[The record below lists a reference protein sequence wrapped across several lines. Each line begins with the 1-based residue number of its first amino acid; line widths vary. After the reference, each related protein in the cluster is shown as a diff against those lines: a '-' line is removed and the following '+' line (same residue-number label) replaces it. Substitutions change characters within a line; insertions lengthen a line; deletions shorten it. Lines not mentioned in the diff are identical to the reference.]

1 MTAERLKRDHFGAID
16 RVVRADGAALI
27 RRDTSA
33 ASLGLRWLARR
44 AARREA
50 RALAAL
56 DGIAGVPRL
65 LRFDGRVLERSLI
78 DGAPMHEARPRDP
91 RFYRAAHRLLK
102 AIRARGVVHNDL
114 AKEANWIVATDGS
127 PAVVDFQ
134 LAWIPRRRGPMFRLL
149 SREGLRHLLKHKR
162 SYCPEALTPTERRV
176 LARRGWIGRFWRRT
190 GKRLYIL
197 VARRILN
204 WEDNEARGRR
214 GATASNPRT
223 PTQGDST

>member
-1 MTAERLKRDHFGAID
+1 MTAERLKHDHFGAID
-16 RVVRADGAALI
+16 RVERADGTALI
-27 RRDTSA
+27 RRDTAA
-33 ASLGLRWLARR
+33 ASFGLRWLARR

-56 DGIAGVPRL
+56 EGVDGVPLL

-78 DGAPMHEARPRDP
+78 DGAPMHEAQPAHP

-114 AKEANWIVATDGS
+114 AKEANWIVAADGR

-134 LAWIPRRRGPMFRLL
+134 LAWISSRRGRLFRLL

-162 SYCPEALTPTERRV
+162 TYCPEALTPTERRV
-176 LARRGWIGRFWRRT
+176 LAQRGWIGRWWQRT
-190 GKRLYIL
+190 GKRVYIFI
-197 VARRILN
+197 ARRILH

-214 GATASNPRT
+214 GAVSSRPI
-223 PTQGDST
+223 PTSKGDAR

>member
-16 RVVRADGAALI
+16 RICRADGTEFI
-27 RRDTSA
+27 RRDTGA

-56 DGIAGVPRL
+56 DGIGGVPRL
-65 LRFDGRVLERSLI
+65 LRFDGPTLERSLI
-78 DGAPMHEARPRDP
+78 DGAPMQEARPVDP

-114 AKEANWIVATDGS
+114 AKEANWIVAADGT

-134 LAWIPRRRGPMFRLL
+134 LAWVSRRRGRLFRLL

-162 SYCPEALTPTERRV
+162 TYCPEALTPTERRL
-176 LARRGWIGRFWRRT
+176 LARRGWIGRWWHRT
-190 GKRLYIL
+190 GKRVYIL
-197 VARRILN
+197 VARRILH

-214 GATASNPRT
+214 GAVDPRPS
-223 PTQGDST
+223 PTSEGDSR

>member
-1 MTAERLKRDHFGAID
+1 MTVERLKRDHFGAID
-16 RVVRADGAALI
+16 RIRRADGSEFI
-27 RRDTSA
+27 RRDTGA
-33 ASLGLRWLARR
+33 ASPGLRWLARA

-56 DGIAGVPRL
+56 DGIAGVPLL
-65 LRFDGRVLERSLI
+65 LRFDGRTLERSLI
-78 DGAPMHEARPRDP
+78 AGAPMHEAQPRHP
-91 RFYRAAHRLLK
+91 RFYRHAHRLLK

-114 AKEANWIVATDGS
+114 AKEANWIVASDGT

-134 LAWIPRRRGPMFRLL
+134 LAWASRRRGRLFRLL

-162 SYCPEALTPTERRV
+162 TYCPESLTPTERRV
-176 LARRGWIGRFWRRT
+176 LARRGWIGEWWRRT

-197 VARRILN
+197 VARRILH

-214 GATASNPRT
+214 GAAIPDSRT
-223 PTQGDST
+223 DSHGDHR